1 MSTWGEGE
9 NAIDINES
17 KTMKRKPTKIICSD
31 PDLRGVLPA
40 LRRAAR
46 NARRLSEITG
56 TPFIVVKNGRIVDL
70 NKGRKQSAKQRELVR
85 LLRPF
90 GA

>member
-1 MSTWGEGE
+1 
-9 NAIDINES
+9 
-17 KTMKRKPTKIICSD
+17 MKRKPRKIICSD

-46 NARRLSEITG
+46 KARKLSQITG
-56 TPFIVVKNGRIVDL
+56 TPFIVVKNGRLVDL
-70 NKGRKQSAKQRELVR
+70 NKGHKQTAKQKELVK

>member
-1 MSTWGEGE
+1 M
-9 NAIDINES
+9 
-17 KTMKRKPTKIICSD
+17 KTKSAKAASSD
-31 PDLRGVLPA
+31 PDVRRELRA
-40 LRRAAR
+40 LRQAAR
-46 NARRLSEITG
+46 SARRLSQITG

-70 NKGRKQSAKQRELVR
+70 NKGRKQSAKQKELVK